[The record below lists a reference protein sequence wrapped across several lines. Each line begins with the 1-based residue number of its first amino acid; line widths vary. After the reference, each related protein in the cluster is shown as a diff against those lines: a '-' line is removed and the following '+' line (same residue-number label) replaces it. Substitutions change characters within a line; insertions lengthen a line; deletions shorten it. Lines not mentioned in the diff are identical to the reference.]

1 MNSHP
6 ISVRNKN
13 SKFTLT
19 KKEFYNN
26 INKIGNNI
34 NANKII
40 NEINNF
46 QNEYAQYKKSVLK
59 KNPQN
64 NQMKSSNRFSGK
76 LNNHTTD
83 KSKKDLNTFNTE
95 FLKLFREIN
104 LLKKNKNSNK
114 TAIETSLQ
122 EKTKLKSIYNK
133 SISNSKS
140 KGKSST
146 KNNKNNNFKKPKY
159 QNSKSKNLKI
169 NTDSTYEPI
178 YTNEKNDTLNNTQ
191 RNVIL
196 TSNNKNK
203 NVNINNQP
211 KNKLPKKTFKTFN
224 PFTIK
229 FAKPINSQLKN
240 NKQSNITTYN
250 INFSKLIPN
259 RINSLQNNFNKT
271 QEIIH
276 NISKTKQKQE
286 MKKQKKENY
295 NSNNNIIKNIN
306 NVSNKNKN
314 NLSKSKK
321 NEIKNNSEI
330 EEEENVIKQKKNSK
344 TKNEINNLMTEQNIS
359 DIDIFDDKE
368 NFYNNNDDDEESED
382 NSGVLAYDEVRD
394 IIVYYDMGDLVKK
407 QGYLF
412 QKDDYKH
419 YLNSKKENYLNF
431 FINPYPNEKNKNKK
445 NFINVTKN

>member
-83 KSKKDLNTFNTE
+83 KSKKNLNTFNTE

-133 SISNSKS
+133 
-140 KGKSST
+140 
-146 KNNKNNNFKKPKY
+146 
-159 QNSKSKNLKI
+159 
-169 NTDSTYEPI
+169 
-178 YTNEKNDTLNNTQ
+178 
-191 RNVIL
+191 
-196 TSNNKNK
+196 
-203 NVNINNQP
+203 NINN
-211 KNKLPKKTFKTFN
+211 
-224 PFTIK
+224 
-229 FAKPINSQLKN
+229 
-240 NKQSNITTYN
+240 
-250 INFSKLIPN
+250 
-259 RINSLQNNFNKT
+259 
-271 QEIIH
+271 
-276 NISKTKQKQE
+276 
-286 MKKQKKENY
+286 
-295 NSNNNIIKNIN
+295 
-306 NVSNKNKN
+306 
-314 NLSKSKK
+314 
-321 NEIKNNSEI
+321 
-330 EEEENVIKQKKNSK
+330 
-344 TKNEINNLMTEQNIS
+344 
-359 DIDIFDDKE
+359 
-368 NFYNNNDDDEESED
+368 
-382 NSGVLAYDEVRD
+382 
-394 IIVYYDMGDLVKK
+394 
-407 QGYLF
+407 
-412 QKDDYKH
+412 
-419 YLNSKKENYLNF
+419 
-431 FINPYPNEKNKNKK
+431 
-445 NFINVTKN
+445 